1 MKKVVL
7 IGDSIRKG
15 YDKYVKMA
23 FEGVAEIFYPWDNC
37 QFTGYILRHIIDW
50 KNEMECGDDVDLV
63 HWNAGLWDDLVML
76 DGKNHTPIA
85 YYKENIQRICN
96 SIKILFPKAKMIFA
110 TSTPIQE
117 ELFLGPCKR
126 FNADTE
132 KYNEQAN
139 EIIKSNNGEINDL
152 YSLVKGFPKDYYSDL
167 THLYTKQGTQ
177 LITEQVIRVIE
188 ESLLIKAKKLNYS
201 KIFSNEAKIVG
212 M

>member
-1 MKKVVL
+1 MKKIVL

-23 FEGVAEIFYPWDNC
+23 FDEIAEIFYPRENC
-37 QFTGYILRHIIDW
+37 RFTGYILRCLLDW
-50 KNEMECGDDVDLV
+50 KNEMKCGDDVDLI

-76 DGKNHTPIA
+76 DGKNLTPIA
-85 YYKENIQRICN
+85 YYKENIQRICD

-126 FNADTE
+126 YNADTE
-132 KYNEQAN
+132 KYNEQAI
-139 EIIKSNNGEINDL
+139 EIIKSNNGKINDL
-152 YSLVKGFPKDYYSDL
+152 YSLVKGCPKDYYSDL

-188 ESLLIKAKKLNYS
+188 ESLQLKAKKLNYS
-201 KIFSNEAKIVG
+201 ELFSNEVKIEG
-212 M
+212 I